1 MNSKLG
7 IDKVGIGLQDE
18 TEDTT
23 TKETPPLFSVLA
35 ACHLRHAFSVLAVCH
50 LRHAFCHWRQ
60 TTPLLAFLAHVN
72 NGLRHIELA
81 RICAQEIAGR
91 SIHTSSLVSRWQ
103 MVILESDTDK
113 AGLGAWIHRE
123 RNTLTRMDSERVTR
137 RLSELTCAVGQIYRP
152 LLLID
157 HMEATRQ
164 VSRIAQEPRS
174 RYFGEGSFEQL
185 HDDAANTAALDPLK
199 RLLVAAFTPPH
210 GDNEAFAHRMKTG
223 FGVIVAL
230 LRRIWDPR
238 CTHGMLSKI
247 TAVIDQALPVSQIK
261 TLYNGT
267 LLFEYSRQV
276 GCFASRP
283 PPEISAQHT
292 TLNENYIYH

>member
-1 MNSKLG
+1 M
-7 IDKVGIGLQDE
+7 
-18 TEDTT
+18 
-23 TKETPPLFSVLA
+23 
-35 ACHLRHAFSVLAVCH
+35 LRV
-50 LRHAFCHWRQ
+50 WRQ
-60 TTPLLAFLAHVN
+60 GQTQRMGGGGGRA
-72 NGLRHIELA
+72 A
-81 RICAQEIAGR
+81 RDQTRGDGRRSRGVGRGGESRGNAVRTGGAGR
-91 SIHTSSLVSRWQ
+91 RVGRQHLHGVELLLMTH
-103 MVILESDTDK
+103 
-113 AGLGAWIHRE
+113 GLK
-123 RNTLTRMDSERVTR
+123 L
-137 RLSELTCAVGQIYRP
+137 RP